1 MTYKYVSHN
10 SLLYIKTARETER
23 ERGGWDRRVR
33 EREER
38 ARVGARASET
48 QSVWEGGNFFVGF
61 ERIEGWERIQDVGV
75 RERERE
81 REREQKREC
90 VCVGY
95 RDRET
100 HRETHTHARSI
111 AYTYSHLCDK
121 MRGGEKK
128 VHERERQR

>member
-1 MTYKYVSHN
+1 MGSGG
-10 SLLYIKTARETER
+10 EG
-23 ERGGWDRRVR
+23 ERGKSTRVD
-33 EREER
+33 
-38 ARVGARASET
+38 VRASET

-75 RERERE
+75 REREGERE
-81 REREQKREC
+81 RERKRES

-95 RDRET
+95 RDRDT
-100 HRETHTHARSI
+100 HRETHTHARSL

-121 MRGGEKK
+121 MRGGEEE